1 MNKQQQKNKCILV
14 NLRIILNASDIDEKK
29 KSNLWQFMGDSLKP

>member
-29 KSNLWQFMGDSLKP
+29 KATCDSSWVTL